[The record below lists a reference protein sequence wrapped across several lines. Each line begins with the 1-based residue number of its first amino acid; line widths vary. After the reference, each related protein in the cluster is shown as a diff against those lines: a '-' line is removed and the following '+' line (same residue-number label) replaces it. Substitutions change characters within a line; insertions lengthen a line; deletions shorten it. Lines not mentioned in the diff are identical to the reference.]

1 MKKDFVKMIKNK
13 HIQLLIIIF
22 IIGTVL
28 MTCFNTSEKEKV
40 KVEAVGAQNE
50 SEEEKLS
57 GILSEIS
64 GVGDVSVM
72 VTYYGTGEKD
82 IAYETKSETA
92 NNEERSERS
101 EDKKAVMSDGEP
113 VIVRETYPKVKGV
126 IVIAE
131 GADDVQIKRAISDAV
146 VAVLD
151 VPAHR
156 VCIYGKEE

>member
-1 MKKDFVKMIKNK
+1 MKTDFVKMLKNK

-22 IIGTVL
+22 IIGTLL
-28 MTCFNTSEKEKV
+28 MTGFNTSKKEENGA
-40 KVEAVGAQNE
+40 EAVGTKNE

-57 GILSEIS
+57 EILSKIS
-64 GVGDVSVM
+64 GVDDVSVM

-92 NNEERSERS
+92 NNEGRNERS
-101 EDKKAVMSDGEP
+101 EDKKAVMSGGEP
-113 VIVRETYPKVKGV
+113 VIVRETYPRVKGV

-131 GADDVQIKRAISDAV
+131 GADNAQIKKAISDAV